1 MKKILKIKSFFILFV
16 IFFFANI
23 LNAEDKIL
31 IELQIGEEIITN
43 FDFIKE
49 QNYLIALNNSLKN
62 IPKNQLK
69 EIARDSLIRE
79 KIKKNELKK
88 FFDLSKSNKH
98 SEQFLSD
105 FYKRLNFKN
114 ENEFNEYL
122 KNFSLKSSDIKDKLK
137 IEYLWNELVY
147 KKFISRVKIDKQKIK
162 NKIKSQKNKLI
173 EYNLSEIL
181 FEINSNEKFSS
192 KYNKILESIKNTG
205 FKNSA
210 NIFSVSESSKFGGK
224 IGWIN
229 EKQLDEL
236 LLKEIKSLKLN
247 EITKPIQANNGYLII
262 KINNKRQKEKE
273 IDFNKSFN
281 LLFNKEK
288 NRQLN
293 QYSLIYFNKIKQN
306 IFISEK

>member
-16 IFFFANI
+16 IFFFTNI

-122 KNFSLKSSDIKDKLK
+122 KNFSSKSSDIKDKLK

-147 KKFISRVKIDKQKIK
+147 KQFISRVKIDKQKIK
-162 NKIKSQKNKLI
+162 NKIKSQKNKFI
-173 EYNLSEIL
+173 EYSLSEIL
-181 FEINSNEKFSS
+181 FEINSNETFSS
-192 KYNKILESIKNTG
+192 KYNKILKSIKNTG

-262 KINNKRQKEKE
+262 KINNKRQKEEE
-273 IDFNKSFN
+273 INFNKSFN

>member
-88 FFDLSKSNKH
+88 FFDLSKPNKH

-105 FYKRLNFKN
+105 FYKRLNFEN

>member
-16 IFFFANI
+16 IFFFTNI

-69 EIARDSLIRE
+69 EIARNSLIRE

-147 KKFISRVKIDKQKIK
+147 KQFISRVKIDKQKIK
-162 NKIKSQKNKLI
+162 NKIKSQKNKFI
-173 EYNLSEIL
+173 EYSLSEIL
-181 FEINSNEKFSS
+181 FEINSNETFSS
-192 KYNKILESIKNTG
+192 KYNKILKSIKNTG

-229 EKQLDEL
+229 EKQLDGL

-262 KINNKRQKEKE
+262 KINNKRQKEEE
-273 IDFNKSFN
+273 INFNKSFN

>member
-1 MKKILKIKSFFILFV
+1 MKKILKIKSFFLFFI
-16 IFFFANI
+16 IFIFTNV
-23 LNAEDKIL
+23 LNAQDKII

-62 IPKNQLK
+62 VPKNQLK
-69 EIARDSLIRE
+69 KIARDSLIRE

-88 FFDLSKSNKH
+88 VFDLNKSNKH
-98 SEQFLSD
+98 SEQFLYD

-114 ENEFNEYL
+114 ENELNDYL
-122 KNFSLKSSDIKDKLK
+122 KNFNINSSDIKEKLK

-147 KKFISRVKIDKQKIK
+147 KKFINRVKIDEKKIK
-162 NKIKSQKNKLI
+162 DKIKSQKNKLI
-173 EYNLSEIL
+173 EYDLSEIL
-181 FEINSNEKFSS
+181 FEIDPNETLDN
-192 KYNKILESIKNTG
+192 KYNKILKSIKDTG
-205 FKNSA
+205 FENSA

-224 IGWIN
+224 VGWIN
-229 EKQLDEL
+229 EKQPDEL
-236 LLKEIKSLKLN
+236 LLKEIESLKLN
-247 EITKPIQANNGYLII
+247 EISKPIQANNGYLII
-262 KINNKRQKEKE
+262 KVSRKREKDEE
-273 IDFNKSFN
+273 IDFDKSFN
-281 LLFNKEK
+281 LLLNKEK

>member
-1 MKKILKIKSFFILFV
+1 M
-16 IFFFANI
+16 
-23 LNAEDKIL
+23 
-31 IELQIGEEIITN
+31 QIGEEIITN

-105 FYKRLNFKN
+105 FYKRLNFEN

>member
-16 IFFFANI
+16 IFFFTNI

-114 ENEFNEYL
+114 ENEFNKYL
-122 KNFSLKSSDIKDKLK
+122 KNFNLKSSDIKDKLK

-147 KKFISRVKIDKQKIK
+147 KQFISRVKIDKQKIK

>member
-105 FYKRLNFKN
+105 FYKRLNFEN